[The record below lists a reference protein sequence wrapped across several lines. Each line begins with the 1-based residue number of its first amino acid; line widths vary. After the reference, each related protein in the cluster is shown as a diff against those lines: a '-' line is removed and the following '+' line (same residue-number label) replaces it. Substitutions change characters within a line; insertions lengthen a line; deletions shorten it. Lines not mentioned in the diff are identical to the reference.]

1 MIPEKPNIHGDTVVN
16 GTRDGACDATGV
28 PGIITT
34 EGCMTWGK
42 SITIIA
48 ASALCLG
55 LGACNMYVIDFENK
69 LPDGSVLAPKVDTPP
84 PPPPEPLEG
93 SEQIAFM
100 DGTTAQLDGCRVI
113 TGMRLSHSG
122 PFEDG
127 LVKLRNTAM
136 TINANRIIPLRLVES
151 VDAAGPHHF
160 SVKMVRCPDDIV
172 DTQQEAA
179 NG

>member
-1 MIPEKPNIHGDTVVN
+1 MNLSKN
-16 GTRDGACDATGV
+16 
-28 PGIITT
+28 
-34 EGCMTWGK
+34 
-42 SITIIA
+42 ITIIA
-48 ASALCLG
+48 ASSLCFG

-69 LPDGSVLAPKVDTPP
+69 LPNGSVLAPKVDTPP
-84 PPPPEPLEG
+84 PAPPEPVEG

-100 DGTTAQLDGCRVI
+100 DSTTAQLDGCRVI
-113 TGMRLSHSG
+113 TSMRLSHNG

-127 LVKLRNTAM
+127 LVKLRNTAL

-160 SVKMVRCPDDIV
+160 SVKMVRCPADAG
-172 DTQQEAA
+172 DTQMETT

>member
-16 GTRDGACDATGV
+16 RTRDGACDATGD

-48 ASALCLG
+48 ASSLCLG